1 MSLYSLLPGVQM
13 SKVNLN
19 SGHIYVFSEDSHWVR
34 GGARA
39 GIYQSVSPSSPF
51 WLLLVIC
58 CGGEGRVWGVL
69 SPLTRLPPRAWVS
82 SQRAFAAGETAQ
94 GENEKVAVFHRRRW
108 AVLADPHPPPPLPAT
123 GVQVGGCPRT
133 GGPALTAPT
142 ASTLGPPTPRR
153 HGGPLDEQTQSSSP
167 GTLAHLF
174 PVAPP

>member
-34 GGARA
+34 RGARA

-58 CGGEGRVWGVL
+58 CDGEGREWGVL

-82 SQRAFAAGETAQ
+82 SQ
-94 GENEKVAVFHRRRW
+94 
-108 AVLADPHPPPPLPAT
+108 
-123 GVQVGGCPRT
+123 
-133 GGPALTAPT
+133 
-142 ASTLGPPTPRR
+142 
-153 HGGPLDEQTQSSSP
+153 
-167 GTLAHLF
+167 
-174 PVAPP
+174 

>member
-69 SPLTRLPPRAWVS
+69 SPLTRLPARAWVS

-108 AVLADPHPPPPLPAT
+108 AVLADPHPPTPPRHRRAGWRMPS
-123 GVQVGGCPRT
+123 GWG
-133 GGPALTAPT
+133 
-142 ASTLGPPTPRR
+142 ASTHGPHCLHTGPPYTSEAWWP
-153 HGGPLDEQTQSSSP
+153 T
-167 GTLAHLF
+167 
-174 PVAPP
+174 